1 MKEKSDLAIKLKS
14 LRYNMGVSS
23 KDVADSIGIKDSAY
37 RRYEIDTQPKP
48 KTYILLADYFGVT
61 VDYLM
66 NSANASLK
74 VEVPPKKYITRR
86 DELTPQEKEVI
97 KKMRSIS
104 PDDLNEVLTLLYSKK
119 SSDLN
124 EKP

>member
-1 MKEKSDLAIKLKS
+1 M
-14 LRYNMGVSS
+14 
-23 KDVADSIGIKDSAY
+23 
-37 RRYEIDTQPKP
+37 
-48 KTYILLADYFGVT
+48 LADYFGVT

-124 EKP
+124 EKPYAK